1 LRPHAPF
8 DAGDLRDLDDL
19 LAKAD
24 AVVSMREINEGA
36 GRGCIGLRHDV
47 DNVFTPCVELAEW
60 EAERGYQAT
69 YFILHDTTYWNSPEL
84 RPGLE
89 RIAELG
95 HEIALHTNAITTAL
109 TTGRCPHETVAGALD
124 RLRYWGHDVV
134 GVVAHGDP
142 LCYKAGFVNDES
154 FVECARPEMGAPN
167 RTLHDVYSLTL
178 EPRPLASFGL
188 EYDANRLSRS
198 LYLSDSG
205 GRWSL
210 PFDEAS
216 AWDPADGQLHILV
229 HPCWWTQAFV
239 GVMARG

>member
-1 LRPHAPF
+1 MRPHAPF
-8 DAGDLRDLDDL
+8 DADDLRCLDDL
-19 LAKAD
+19 LGKAD
-24 AVVSMREINEGA
+24 AVVPMRDIHA
-36 GRGCIGLRHDV
+36 GVGPGCIGLRHDV
-47 DNVFTPCVELAEW
+47 DNVFAPCVDLAEW
-60 EAERGYQAT
+60 EAARGYRAT
-69 YFILHDTTYWNSPEL
+69 YFVLHDTPYWGSAEL

-95 HEIALHTNAITTAL
+95 HEIGLHTNAITTAL
-109 TTGRCPHETVAGALD
+109 QTGRCPHETVAGALD

-142 LCYKAGFVNDES
+142 LCYQAGFVNDET
-154 FVECARPEMGAPN
+154 FVECARVEYGAPD
-167 RTLHDVYSLTL
+167 RTLEYDGRTVTL
-178 EPRPLASFGL
+178 DPRPLASFGL
-188 EYDANRLSRS
+188 EYDANRLPRS

-216 AWDPADGQLHILV
+216 GWEPADGQLHVLV

-239 GVMARG
+239 GVTV